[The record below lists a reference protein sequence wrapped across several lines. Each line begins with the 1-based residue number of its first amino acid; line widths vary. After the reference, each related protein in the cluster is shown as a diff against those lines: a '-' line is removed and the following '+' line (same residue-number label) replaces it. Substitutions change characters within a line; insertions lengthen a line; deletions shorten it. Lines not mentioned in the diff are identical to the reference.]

1 MRAQRDA
8 TARQVTRQIADA
20 LATVEVAPFA
30 SGVELMVTLTSGS
43 AVRVPHGLG
52 RKWRGWL
59 RLALLSESGAG
70 YEFATRGPA
79 DDKFITLTASGYT
92 ANPEL
97 VLWVF

>member
-8 TARQVTRQIADA
+8 TSRQVTRQIAEA

-30 SGVELMVTLTSGS
+30 SGVEIEVTLTSGS

-59 RLALLSESGAG
+59 RLALLNESGAG